1 MPGLMLGLFVDIVS
15 EEDDDDAAAAGD
27 EESLHLRADAAE
39 EKDAIE

>member
-1 MPGLMLGLFVDIVS
+1 MPGLMLGLFVVVS
-15 EEDDDDAAAAGD
+15 EKDDDDAAAASD